1 MTNKIKYLLAL
12 ILAYPILCSA
22 QSPSPGDWGIQV
34 LNANGFSYTTH
45 FVNTAK
51 DGSFQLI
58 VSDGTD
64 ASGAGSGGT
73 PSVRKLGPNF
83 SCTST
88 VCDAV
93 LTVGP
98 TGPQGVKGDTGATG
112 ASATIVTRVFAVATR
127 TLNTAYQ
134 LSTTQDTHVAY
145 EVDIA
150 ITSLLATTQGTIFLD
165 YADNSTFTTNLVT
178 ISSGTSAIGGVLSIT
193 NTGTVTLSGIIPAGK
208 YMRIRTANTAGT
220 PTITYRTGQEVQI

>member
-1 MTNKIKYLLAL
+1 MKKFLLAL
-12 ILAYPILCSA
+12 LFWPVLALSQVGP
-22 QSPSPGDWGIQV
+22 QNTGDWGIQV
-34 LNANGFSYTTH
+34 LVDQVH
-45 FVNTAK
+45 FKTNYL
-51 DGSFQLI
+51 LI
-58 VSDGTD
+58 N
-64 ASGAGSGGT
+64 
-73 PSVRKLGPNF
+73 KLGQQQFIFYDGAIPSARTFGPNII
-83 SCTST
+83 CTST
-88 VCDAV
+88 NCDVA

-98 TGPQGVKGDTGATG
+98 AGPQGVKGDIGNTGAAG
-112 ASATIVTRVFAVATR
+112 PVYVPPTRVFTVATR

-150 ITSLLATTQGTIFLD
+150 ITSLLATTQGTVFLD